1 MYLHPYEHVYTH
13 ACKNKGVFL
22 RFGVV
27 VSLFTG
33 AQLDELRALALRQCV
48 GFVLYHLRFRPLDE
62 R

>member
-33 AQLDELRALALRQCV
+33 AQLDELRDL
-48 GFVLYHLRFRPLDE
+48 GTYYLRFRPLDE